1 MPKVSIII
9 PCYNVEKY
17 LENCL
22 NSVLAQTFSDWEAIC
37 INDGSPD
44 NCGKILDKYAKL
56 DSRFKVIHQS
66 NQGLSQARNNGKNL
80 ANGDYIYFLDSDD
93 TLHPQLLEITHSLM
107 QKHDADLVTFE
118 LNKENQPINKIDIDS
133 IQTQITNQP
142 IYQKNSKSKFKI
154 HFNVCTKLYKKEL
167 LNSIDFIPNIHF
179 EDYPYTFAVFSK
191 NPKTIITTLKLYN
204 YAQNNVSIS
213 RQKST
218 PKQIK
223 DYSIGINYI
232 YNIYKQP
239 SYKKELN
246 HIKRTLIPNLL
257 KQQLIRCQKSDDTI
271 KAQMFKEFAQ
281 ELIDLNN
288 KDLISWRGHKLTR
301 YLAYKKLIK
310 GGLL

>member
-17 LENCL
+17 LKDCL
-22 NSVLAQTFSDWEAIC
+22 DSVLAQTFSDYEAIC

-118 LNKENQPINKIDIDS
+118 LNKQNKPINKIDINS
-133 IQTQITNQP
+133 IQTKITNQP

-179 EDYPYTFAVFSK
+179 EDYPFTFAIFQK

-204 YAQNNVSIS
+204 YAQNNDSIS

-232 YNIYKQP
+232 YDIYKHP

-271 KAQMFKEFAQ
+271 KAQMFKEFTQ
-281 ELIDLNN
+281 QLIDLNN
-288 KDLISWRGHKLTR
+288 KGLISWRGHKLTK
-301 YLAYKKLIK
+301 YWIYKKLIK
-310 GGLL
+310 GEKQ

>member
-9 PCYNVEKY
+9 PCYKVEKY
-17 LENCL
+17 LKRCL
-22 NSVLAQTFSDWEAIC
+22 DSVLAQTFCEWEAIC
-37 INDGSPD
+37 VDDGSPD
-44 NCGKILDKYAKL
+44 NSGQILDEYAKL
-56 DSRFKVIHQS
+56 DSRFKVIHQE
-66 NQGLSQARNNGKNL
+66 NQGLSQARNNGKNQ

-93 TLHPQLLEITHSLM
+93 TIHPQLLETTYSLM
-107 QKHDADLVTFE
+107 QQHNADLVTFE
-118 LNKENQPINKIDIDS
+118 INKHNQPINNININTIK
-133 IQTQITNQP
+133 TKITNQP

-179 EDYPYTFAVFSK
+179 EDYPFTFAIFQK

-204 YAQNNVSIS
+204 YAQNNDSIS

-232 YNIYKQP
+232 YDIYKHP
-239 SYKKELN
+239 HYKKELN
-246 HIKRTLIPNLL
+246 YIKRTLIPNLL
-257 KQQLIRCQKSDDTI
+257 KQQLHRCQQSDETI
-271 KAQMFKEFAQ
+271 KSQMFKEFTQ
-281 ELIDLNN
+281 QLIDLNN
-288 KDLISWRGHKLTR
+288 KGLISWRGHNLAR
-301 YLAYKKLIK
+301 YFTYKKLIN